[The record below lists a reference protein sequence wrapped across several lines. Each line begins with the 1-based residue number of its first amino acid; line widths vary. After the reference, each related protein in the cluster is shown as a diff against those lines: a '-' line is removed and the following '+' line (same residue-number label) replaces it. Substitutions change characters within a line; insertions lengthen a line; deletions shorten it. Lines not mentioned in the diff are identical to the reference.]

1 MQPAQQYKRRG
12 AWVLVAQQ
20 KGEATTRKARVVSIG
35 PPSLLLPS
43 LLFCGRRVPSI
54 NVAKKK
60 QPFLVDFTTPR
71 YVSAERLEAGFV
83 HDTVANCKI
92 MRRER
97 SSVYGEIC
105 VCIAKGEEHKQE
117 PGTSRDSGTRRP
129 ELGDHDYFLDCRS
142 DTHPTAGIP
151 PRHGFRLPS
160 TIRKSALA
168 TESRGSHWLCAAC
181 LNEGLCV
188 CFVCEM

>member
-1 MQPAQQYKRRG
+1 M
-12 AWVLVAQQ
+12 
-20 KGEATTRKARVVSIG
+20 
-35 PPSLLLPS
+35 
-43 LLFCGRRVPSI
+43 
-54 NVAKKK
+54 AKKK
-60 QPFLVDFTTPR
+60 QPFLVDLTTPR

-117 PGTSRDSGTRRP
+117 PGTSRDSGTRRT

-142 DTHPTAGIP
+142 DTHPTAGVP
-151 PRHGFRLPS
+151 PRHGVQVAIYH
-160 TIRKSALA
+160 TQVCTGYGITWKSLALRGGPA
-168 TESRGSHWLCAAC
+168 TR
-181 LNEGLCV
+181 GLCV
-188 CFVCEM
+188 CVSCVKCETSSRLSPFVDLPLLVRKGPAGPTCTRTTNLSTFFALAWDC